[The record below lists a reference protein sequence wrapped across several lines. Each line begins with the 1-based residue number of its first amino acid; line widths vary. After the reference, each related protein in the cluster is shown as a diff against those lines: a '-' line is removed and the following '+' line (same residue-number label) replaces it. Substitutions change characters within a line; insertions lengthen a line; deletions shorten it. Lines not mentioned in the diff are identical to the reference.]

1 MSRSLIKTA
10 AVLALPA
17 LGLFSMTQ
25 RADAAIIYGLTENNN
40 VFRFDSENPNN
51 IESAAFVRGL
61 GGAELLN
68 IDFRPST
75 GRLYGLTTD
84 NNLVTILPATGQITS
99 SVPVSVPLNG
109 TSFGF
114 DVNPVTDRIRIIS
127 DAGQNL
133 SVDPTTGLAL
143 IEGTI
148 TGDSNIVG
156 AAHTNNTALATA
168 TTLYTIDSLADS
180 LNTQGSSGAQTEVG
194 LLLAGGVGDEIHI
207 DTTNRVGFD
216 IAGVDRAFAAFNE
229 IDFALSDLYSV
240 DLQTGAIEWIDQIG
254 GGMFVRD
261 IAVVVPGAILIPEPA
276 GVGLLAV
283 GTLLAA
289 RRRRRA

>member
-51 IESAAFVRGL
+51 IESAAFVQGL

-143 IEGTI
+143 IEGII

-180 LNTQGSSGAQTEVG
+180 LNTQDSTGAQTEVG
-194 LLLAGGVGDEIHI
+194 LLLADGDIHI

-229 IDFALSDLYSV
+229 IGFALSDLYSI
-240 DLQTGAIEWIDQIG
+240 DLETGAIEWIDQIG

-276 GVGLLAV
+276 SVGLLAV